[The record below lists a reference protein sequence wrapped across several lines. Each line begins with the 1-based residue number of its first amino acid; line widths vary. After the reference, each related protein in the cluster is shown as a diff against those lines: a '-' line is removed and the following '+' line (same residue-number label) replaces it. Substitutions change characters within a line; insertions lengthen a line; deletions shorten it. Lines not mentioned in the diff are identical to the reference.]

1 MEAVAIQMRFLN
13 KIFRY
18 YQDNRLA
25 NIIRSLG
32 LISFVVAFVLFRS
45 MQQGGEYGEYGE
57 YGYAFVIGGVIL
69 LYLAKRIY
77 EHGFIKKMEQNTKHR

>member
-45 MQQGGEYGEYGE
+45 MQQGGEYGF
-57 YGYAFVIGGVIL
+57 AFVIGGVIL

>member
-45 MQQGGEYGEYGE
+45 MQQGGEYGEYG
-57 YGYAFVIGGVIL
+57 YAFVIGGGIL

>member
-13 KIFRY
+13 KIIRY

-32 LISFVVAFVLFRS
+32 LISFVVAFILFRS
-45 MQQGGEYGEYGE
+45 GHHSGEYVF
-57 YGYAFVIGGVIL
+57 AFVIGGVIL